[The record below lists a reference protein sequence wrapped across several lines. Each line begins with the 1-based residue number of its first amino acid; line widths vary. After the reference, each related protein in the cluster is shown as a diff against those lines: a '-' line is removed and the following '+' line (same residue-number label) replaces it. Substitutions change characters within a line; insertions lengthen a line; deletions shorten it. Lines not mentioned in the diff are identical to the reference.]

1 MSSSLLGTQSTK
13 DIKMTDEVEFAQTKL
28 NKALGDFGV
37 LKPRSLRYKFVQY
50 LGYVLWGR
58 KLGYL
63 AWWPRAGRSAGV
75 LLCNGGKVLLGRRR
89 NMHDGNG
96 KYSWPAGFINRGETS
111 AQGLAR
117 EVWEETRLKIAAEHF
132 NMQTLFYIRERFG
145 NIAEMHD
152 SDTISL
158 SYYHHLPDDQLA
170 HIQETNEMHDFKWVT
185 EAELDQMHNNGE
197 LAFES
202 EYNAIKYGFSL
213 GLVQKGF

>member
-1 MSSSLLGTQSTK
+1 MSLSPLGAEFMK
-13 DIKMTDEVEFAQTKL
+13 DTPMTDEVEFAQTKL
-28 NKALGDFGV
+28 NKALCGFGV
-37 LKPRSLRYKFVQY
+37 LKPKSRRYKFVQA

-63 AWWPRAGRSAGV
+63 SWWPRAGRSAGV
-75 LLCNGGKVLLGRRR
+75 LLCNSGKILLGRRR

-111 AQGLAR
+111 AQGLSR
-117 EVWEETRLKIAAEHF
+117 EIWEETRLKIPAEVF
-132 NMQTLFYIRERFG
+132 NVNTLFFIRERFG

-158 SYYHHLPDDQLA
+158 SYYYHLPDDQLQ
-170 HIQETNEMHDFKWVT
+170 HIQETNEMHDFRWVD
-185 EAELDQMHNNGE
+185 EAELDQMHQNGE

-202 EYNAIKYGFSL
+202 EYAAIKHGFKL
-213 GLVQKGF
+213 GLVHK

>member
-1 MSSSLLGTQSTK
+1 
-13 DIKMTDEVEFAQTKL
+13 MTDEVEFGQTRL

-63 AWWPRAGRSAGV
+63 AWWPRAGRSAGG
-75 LLCNGGKVLLGRRR
+75 LICCNGEVLLGRRR
-89 NMHDGNG
+89 NLQDGNG
-96 KYSWPAGFINRGETS
+96 KYSWPAGFVNRGETS
-111 AQGLAR
+111 AQGLSR
-117 EVWEETRLKIAAEHF
+117 EIWEETRLKISPEAF
-132 NMQTLFYIRERFG
+132 NMDTLFFIRERFG

-158 SYYHHLPDDQLA
+158 SYYYYLPESEKA
-170 HIQETNEMHDFKWVT
+170 NIQETHEMHDFRWVD
-185 EAELDQMHNNGE
+185 AAKLNAMHDNGE

-202 EYNAIKYGFSL
+202 EYKAIKYAFDKGIP
-213 GLVQKGF
+213 QKSVG